1 MTTVREAQGIF
12 SPELRASIYHF
23 MVFASTGVSSVY
35 FAIWLS
41 NRGITPDETGI
52 ITAVPVLVM
61 LAINVLVGRIA
72 DKANDW
78 RSVII
83 ILSLIAGAVP
93 IGLFFVSGFWGILL
107 LWTLCVVPAA
117 ALVPVIDAA
126 TLRMTQ
132 RRNTNFGVV
141 RAWGTVGY
149 MAIAAV
155 AGPII
160 SLAGEGAFLPLFLAL
175 SLLRALISLQLPRFR
190 APEHVVTAATKPKSK
205 LRDALK
211 PWFVLPLIGLGIV
224 YSTNGVLANFGAL
237 MWRNQGIDEGLI
249 GPLIAVGAAA
259 EAATM
264 FFWRKL
270 DIKVSARHL
279 MIFAAL
285 VGVVRWGAMAFS
297 PPIWVLVLLQLLH
310 SITFAVSYFGGIYFI
325 ANWTNEDIAAEAQ
338 GFSYVLQ
345 QGMTVVA
352 LLGFGWFTAQF
363 GNGAWFALAGFSLVG
378 GGFVWL
384 SLLLKP
390 ARA

>member
-1 MTTVREAQGIF
+1 MTTAREAQGFF

-117 ALVPVIDAA
+117 ALVPVVDAA

-160 SLAGEGAFLPLFLAL
+160 SMAGEGAFLPLFLAL

-190 APEHVVTAATKPKSK
+190 APEHIITAATKPKSK

-279 MIFAAL
+279 IIFAAL
-285 VGVVRWGAMAFS
+285 VGVIRWGAMAFS
-297 PPIWVLVLLQLLH
+297 PPIWVLVILQLLH

-352 LLGFGWFTAQF
+352 LLGFGWFTTQF

>member
-1 MTTVREAQGIF
+1 MTTAREAQGVF

-41 NRGITPDETGI
+41 NRGITPDEIGI

-72 DKANDW
+72 DKAKDW

-132 RRNTNFGVV
+132 RRNTNFGTV

-149 MAIAAV
+149 MAIAAI

-160 SLAGEGAFLPLFLAL
+160 SIAGEGAFLPLFLAL

-190 APEHVVTAATKPKSK
+190 APDHVVTAADKPKSRLK
-205 LRDALK
+205 DTLK
-211 PWFVLPLIGLGIV
+211 PWFVLPLVGLGIV

-237 MWRNQGIDEGLI
+237 LWRNQGIDEGMI
-249 GPLIAVGAAA
+249 GPLIALGAAA

-270 DIKVSARHL
+270 NIKVSARHL
-279 MIFAAL
+279 IIFAAL
-285 VGVVRWGAMAFS
+285 VAAVRWGATAFA
-297 PPIWVLVLLQLLH
+297 PPLWVLAILQLLH
-310 SITFAVSYFGGIYFI
+310 SVTFAVCYFGGIYFI
-325 ANWTNEDIAAEAQ
+325 ANWTSEDIAAEAQ

-345 QGMTVVA
+345 QGMTVLA

-363 GNGAWFALAGFSLVG
+363 GSGAWFALAAYSLVG
-378 GGFVWL
+378 AGFVWV

-390 ARA
+390 AHA